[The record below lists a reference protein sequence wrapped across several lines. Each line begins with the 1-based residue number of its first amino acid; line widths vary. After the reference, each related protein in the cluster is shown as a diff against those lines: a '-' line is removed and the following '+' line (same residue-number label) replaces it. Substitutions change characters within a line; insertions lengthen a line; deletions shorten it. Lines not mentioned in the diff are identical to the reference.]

1 MKNRVNVQI
10 VKFPPAIG
18 KPQMMG
24 GIRSKEEAASWAEK
38 NGYTVVYFLQSRQRV
53 YADKLSKQVDV
64 LSQQVQSKSDHLV
77 LSAEVQ
83 S

>member
-1 MKNRVNVQI
+1 MKKSVNVQI

-38 NGYTVVYFLQSRQRV
+38 NGYTVVYFLLSRQRV

-77 LSAEVQ
+77 LSAEV
-83 S
+83 